1 MTSRAVTLIILLG
14 MAGPAAAQVTGSI
27 SGPVTTP
34 RPRAPEPAPQA
45 PSGGEQQGSN
55 PFLGSVP
62 QGPPSPEPLSLSARD
77 AVDRALRNNL
87 GLLLQEQSAS
97 SAGGARWRALAELLP
112 DLTSGLSERRQVINL
127 EAFGFPAEP
136 SIVGPFNVFDA
147 RVFLSQPV
155 FSISGINDAKAASLN
170 VKAEKYG
177 IKSARDLVVLVTV
190 NLYLEAISA
199 DSRVASVRAQ
209 RDTAEALFK
218 QAQDMK
224 ASGVVAGIDVLRAQ
238 VELQTQRQRLIA
250 AQNDFEK
257 LKLQIARAIG
267 LPVGQAFVLTDKIP
281 YAPLPTM
288 TLDVALSRAYESRA
302 DFLAAQSRLE
312 AARAT
317 RRAANGALLPTV
329 SFDAD
334 YGAIGQTVDSAHSTY
349 SFGATLRVPIFD
361 GGRTQARR
369 IEADAALKQREAE
382 VADFKGRI
390 EYEVRAALLDVQA
403 ADQQLEATQTRVQLA
418 TSELEQARDRFGAGV
433 ASNLEVTQAQESVA
447 AASDIY
453 IAALYAHNLAK
464 ASLARAMGIAESA
477 VTAYL
482 GGKQ

>member
-1 MTSRAVTLIILLG
+1 
-14 MAGPAAAQVTGSI
+14 
-27 SGPVTTP
+27 
-34 RPRAPEPAPQA
+34 
-45 PSGGEQQGSN
+45 
-55 PFLGSVP
+55 
-62 QGPPSPEPLSLSARD
+62 
-77 AVDRALRNNL
+77 
-87 GLLLQEQSAS
+87 
-97 SAGGARWRALAELLP
+97 
-112 DLTSGLSERRQVINL
+112 
-127 EAFGFPAEP
+127 
-136 SIVGPFNVFDA
+136 
-147 RVFLSQPV
+147 
-155 FSISGINDAKAASLN
+155 
-170 VKAEKYG
+170 
-177 IKSARDLVVLVTV
+177 
-190 NLYLEAISA
+190 
-199 DSRVASVRAQ
+199 
-209 RDTAEALFK
+209 
-218 QAQDMK
+218 
-224 ASGVVAGIDVLRAQ
+224 
-238 VELQTQRQRLIA
+238 
-250 AQNDFEK
+250 
-257 LKLQIARAIG
+257 
-267 LPVGQAFVLTDKIP
+267 
-281 YAPLPTM
+281 M

-464 ASLARAMGIAESA
+464 ASLARAMGVAESA